1 MVFAI
6 TSIINYSKIQV
17 KVLTVE
23 LTLKKNSI
31 FLPLNFMSILKV
43 TKSRKKFLKILFL
56 EIFFLKRVH
65 FFINIKTS
73 NIDFSFYDI
82 LLNQVKLEYFF
93 NLSWKKRAIEFILE
107 YEKSGR

>member
-23 LTLKKNSI
+23 LTLKKK
-31 FLPLNFMSILKV
+31 FNFFAIKFYEYSEKLQNQG
-43 TKSRKKFLKILFL
+43 KKFLKILFL

-65 FFINIKTS
+65 LFINIKTS

-93 NLSWKKRAIEFILE
+93 YLSWKKKAIEFN
-107 YEKSGR
+107 